1 MNTSTKKRFIF
12 SVVAVLLSVTL
23 NAQTPHLKFKGIP
36 IDGEYKAF
44 SQKLIQ
50 KGFKQ
55 VDISSDGIVLIGNF
69 MATPGVMV
77 LVYPDPTSK
86 AVSMVSAMIDAGDSW
101 AQIESK
107 YYDVIDTYKEKY
119 GEPSEHVEEFTTEVY
134 NSDSWRKNALQDGQ
148 CNFKTFWDTE
158 GGRIVIYPTY
168 FNFKY
173 YIVCSYVDEQN
184 IKALRQTI
192 IDDI

>member
-1 MNTSTKKRFIF
+1 
-12 SVVAVLLSVTL
+12 
-23 NAQTPHLKFKGIP
+23 
-36 IDGEYKAF
+36 
-44 SQKLIQ
+44 
-50 KGFKQ
+50 
-55 VDISSDGIVLIGNF
+55 

-77 LVYPDPTSK
+77 VVYPDPTSK

-107 YYDVIDTYKEKY
+107 YYDVVDTYKEKY
-119 GEPSEHVEEFTTEVY
+119 GESNEHVEEFTRNVY
-134 NSDSWRKNALQDGQ
+134 NSDTWRISALQDGQ
-148 CNFKTFWDTE
+148 CNYKTIWETE

-173 YIVCSYVDEQN
+173 YIVCAYVDEQN
-184 IKALRQTI
+184 VKALRQTI

>member
-1 MNTSTKKRFIF
+1 MKKTLLIALLTLF
-12 SVVAVLLSVTL
+12 SVVCLGQEDA
-23 NAQTPHLKFKGIP
+23 HLKFKGIP

-44 SQKLIQ
+44 SQKLVQ

-55 VDISSDGIVLIGNF
+55 VEVSTDGIVLVGNF

-77 LVYPDPTSK
+77 VIYPDPTSK
-86 AVSMVSAMIDAGDSW
+86 AVSMVSAMIETGDSW

-119 GEPSEHVEEFTTEVY
+119 GEPTEHVEEFTTEVH
-134 NSDSWRKNALQDGQ
+134 NSDSWRKNALHDGQ
-148 CNFKTFWDTE
+148 CNYKTLWETE
-158 GGRIVIYPTY
+158 GGRIVISLTY
-168 FNFKY
+168 FNFKH
-173 YIVCSYVDEQN
+173 YIVCAYVDEQN
-184 IKALRQTI
+184 VKALRQTI

>member
-1 MNTSTKKRFIF
+1 MKRFIIT
-12 SVVAVLLSVTL
+12 VVAILMAVTL
-23 NAQTPHLKFKGIP
+23 NAQDAHLKFKGIP

-44 SQKLIQ
+44 AQKLVQ

-55 VDISSDGIVLIGNF
+55 VEVSTDGIVLVGNF

-77 LVYPDPTSK
+77 VVYPDPTSK
-86 AVSMVSAMIDAGDSW
+86 AVSMVSAMIETGDSW

-107 YYDVIDTYKEKY
+107 YFDVIDTYKEKY
-119 GEPSEHVEEFTTEVY
+119 GEPTQHVEEFTTDVY

-148 CNFKTFWDTE
+148 CNYKTLWETE
-158 GGRIVIYPTY
+158 GGRIVISPTY

-173 YIVCSYVDEQN
+173 YIVCAYVDEQN
-184 IKALRQTI
+184 VKALRQTI

>member
-1 MNTSTKKRFIF
+1 MKRFIITA
-12 SVVAVLLSVTL
+12 VAVLMAVTL
-23 NAQTPHLKFKGIP
+23 NAQDAHLKFKGIP

-44 SQKLIQ
+44 SQKLVQ

-55 VDISSDGIVLIGNF
+55 VEVSTDGIILVGNF

-77 LVYPDPTSK
+77 VVYPDPKSK
-86 AVSMVSAMIDAGDSW
+86 AVSMVSAMIETGDSW

-119 GEPSEHVEEFTTEVY
+119 GEPTEHVEEFTTEVY
-134 NSDSWRKNALQDGQ
+134 NSDSWRKNALHDGQ
-148 CNFKTFWDTE
+148 CNYKTLWETE
-158 GGRIVIYPTY
+158 GGRIVISPTY
-168 FNFKY
+168 FNFQH
-173 YIVCSYVDEQN
+173 YIVCAYIDEQN
-184 IKALRQTI
+184 VKALRQTI

>member
-1 MNTSTKKRFIF
+1 MKKTLLIALLTLF
-12 SVVAVLLSVTL
+12 SVVCLGQEA
-23 NAQTPHLKFKGIP
+23 AHLKFKGIP

-44 SQKLIQ
+44 SQKLVQ

-55 VDISSDGIVLIGNF
+55 VEVSGDGIVLVGNF

-77 LVYPDPTSK
+77 VVYLDPTSK
-86 AVSMVSAMIDAGDSW
+86 AVSMVSAMIETGDSW

-119 GEPSEHVEEFTTEVY
+119 GEPTEHVEEFTAEVF
-134 NSDSWRKNALQDGQ
+134 NSDSWRRNALQDGQ
-148 CNFKTFWDTE
+148 CNYKTIWDTE
-158 GGRIVIYPTY
+158 GGRIVISPTY
-168 FNFKY
+168 FNFNY
-173 YIVCSYVDEQN
+173 YIVCAYVDEQN
-184 IKALRQTI
+184 VKALRQTI

>member
-1 MNTSTKKRFIF
+1 MKKTLLIAFLTLF
-12 SVVAVLLSVTL
+12 SIVCLGQEA
-23 NAQTPHLKFKGIP
+23 AHLKFKGIP

-44 SQKLIQ
+44 SQKLVQ

-55 VDISSDGIVLIGNF
+55 VEVSTDGIVLVGNF

-77 LVYPDPTSK
+77 VVYPDPKSK
-86 AVSMVSAMIDAGDSW
+86 AVSMVSAMIETGDSW

-119 GEPSEHVEEFTTEVY
+119 GEPTEHVEEFTTEVY
-134 NSDSWRKNALQDGQ
+134 NSDSWRKDALHDGQ
-148 CNFKTFWDTE
+148 CNYKTLWETE
-158 GGRIVIYPTY
+158 GGRIVISPTY
-168 FNFKY
+168 FNFKH
-173 YIVCSYVDEQN
+173 YIVCAYVDEQN
-184 IKALRQTI
+184 VKALRQTI

>member
-1 MNTSTKKRFIF
+1 MKRIILAIALFLL
-12 SVVAVLLSVTL
+12 AVTI
-23 NAQTPHLKFKGIP
+23 NAQNVHLKFKGIP

-44 SQKLIQ
+44 AQKLVQ

-55 VDISSDGIVLIGNF
+55 VDTSSDGIVLVGNF

-77 LVYPDPTSK
+77 VVYPDPTSK
-86 AVSMVSAMIDAGDSW
+86 AVSMVAAMIDAGDNW

-107 YYDVIDTYKEKY
+107 YNDTIGTYKKKY
-119 GEPSEHVEEFTTEVY
+119 GEPTEHVEEFTTEVY
-134 NSDSWRKNALQDGQ
+134 NSDSWRKSALRDGQ
-148 CNFKTFWDTE
+148 CDYQTLWEVD
-158 GGRIVIYPTY
+158 GGRIMISPVY

-173 YIVCSYVDEQN
+173 YILCTYADEKN
-184 IKALRQTI
+184 VKALQQTI